1 MEVWYK
7 LDDHEAR
14 RVMFE
19 GNHVD
24 HLKRA
29 IKEDWGDRLHAA
41 PAELKVYAADA
52 DPSKDKRLPGDR
64 KVSECR
70 ASSYDEPFIVK
81 APPKQPQQQNGK
93 FPCCRWLFTYCCVL
107 VCAVEIRKCSVL
119 GIRELQ

>member
-7 LDDHEAR
+7 LDDHEASSL
-14 RVMFE
+14 MFE

-81 APPKQPQQQNGK
+81 APPK
-93 FPCCRWLFTYCCVL
+93 
-107 VCAVEIRKCSVL
+107 
-119 GIRELQ
+119 